1 VIDVFEIYYLSFRYF
16 IIMARLVIGTSRT
29 IGSAKKFVR
38 ITSGFGGGE
47 FT

>member
-1 VIDVFEIYYLSFRYF
+1 MTTVKIERAFT
-16 IIMARLVIGTSRT
+16 RLVIGTSRT